1 MIRRISILA
10 VAMVVGLTAMI
21 MIGCGSSETPS
32 QVVEK
37 YYKVIQDSNCE
48 AVPDLVVSGRPKV
61 LDNYVNSCKRYA
73 GKLESY
79 SIKGQGFAYG
89 GGVAGVDTEV
99 TLKDDNGGETTKSVQ
114 QVLTTTDDGWKLTIL
129 EDRD

>member
-21 MIGCGSSETPS
+21 MIGCGSNDTPS

-48 AVPDLVVSGRPKV
+48 AVPDLVVKGRPEV

-73 GKLESY
+73 GKLVSY
-79 SIKGQGFAYG
+79 SIKGERFENVYDFRL
-89 GGVAGVDTEV
+89 AGVDSEV
-99 TLKDDNGGETTKSVQ
+99 TFKDKSGVEKTMS
-114 QVLTTTDDGWKLTIL
+114 VGLTFGKTNDGWKLTKF
-129 EDRD
+129 E